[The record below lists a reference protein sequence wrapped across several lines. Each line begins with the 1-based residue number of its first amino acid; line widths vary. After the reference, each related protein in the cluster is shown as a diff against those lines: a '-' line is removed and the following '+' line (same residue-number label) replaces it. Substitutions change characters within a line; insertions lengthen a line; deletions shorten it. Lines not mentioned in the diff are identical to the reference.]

1 MISRTPP
8 SPVGAAEAAIGRA
21 RTVVTLRRI
30 RSGLPPLLQGVLVGV
45 WLVLMWAGPAHA
57 TGVNVTVSGR
67 VAHPGVQHLAA
78 GARLSDAVLKA
89 GVLPDAYPLAAAWL
103 RASLHD
109 TQARWKAGLLYD
121 VGVLRAQAR
130 LDDKPALLTLATRL
144 QRHWR
149 TLPVTGRQR
158 QALLD
163 PRPLGISK
171 QNRLLGNG
179 DRIVYPPRPST
190 VRVVGAVQQPCTLPF
205 VPVRAA
211 RRYRKDCPLAAAA
224 SPDWLYVIQP
234 DGHVTRR
241 GIALW
246 NRQPA
251 QPLAPGAVVYVPI
264 VPQALPDSVRAV
276 FNDDAARF
284 LSTQVLPLGDGG
296 NR

>member
-1 MISRTPP
+1 MTPHAP
-8 SPVGAAEAAIGRA
+8 TRLVGAIW
-21 RTVVTLRRI
+21 LM
-30 RSGLPPLLQGVLVGV
+30 LVWGT
-45 WLVLMWAGPAHA
+45 AHA
-57 TGVNVTVSGR
+57 AGVNVTISGR
-67 VAHPGVQHLAA
+67 VAHPGVQHLTA

-103 RASLHD
+103 RTSLRD

-130 LDDKPALLTLATRL
+130 LDDKPALLKLATRL

-163 PRPLGISK
+163 PRPLEISP
-171 QNRLLGNG
+171 QNHLLGNG
-179 DRIVYPPRPST
+179 DRIVYPPRPAT

-211 RRYRKDCPLAAAA
+211 RLYRKDCPLAVAA
-224 SPDWLYVIQP
+224 SLDWLYIIQP

-246 NRQPA
+246 NRQHA
-251 QPLAPGAVVYVPI
+251 QSLAPGAVVYVP
-264 VPQALPDSVRAV
+264 VDPDLLPNSVRTV
-276 FNDDAARF
+276 FNHDAARF
-284 LSTQVLPLGDGG
+284 LSTQVLPLTAGS